1 MLKWDRPEQIKGLT
15 VYMDDTDWTMAYVLP
30 ATPRFRIDD
39 DGNPVFRFLKY
50 RFPIDRADGKKGGG
64 FLVCDAEFGVSEAEE
79 QAVRETLQERIN
91 EQWRNMGNNTP
102 APQAKIGRLSYTRGT
117 ASVTILDSGGAM
129 VEKIH
134 NPASPSLY
142 GKMIL
147 PITVELSPEGATL
160 LESALQ
166 DKGGIVQ
173 VTYDLWTPVRLPPL
187 TATVWFE
194 ASKFMTFHQE

>member
-1 MLKWDRPEQIKGLT
+1 
-15 VYMDDTDWTMAYVLP
+15 
-30 ATPRFRIDD
+30 
-39 DGNPVFRFLKY
+39 
-50 RFPIDRADGKKGGG
+50 
-64 FLVCDAEFGVSEAEE
+64 
-79 QAVRETLQERIN
+79 
-91 EQWRNMGNNTP
+91 
-102 APQAKIGRLSYTRGT
+102 
-117 ASVTILDSGGAM
+117 M

-194 ASKFMTFHQE
+194 ASKFMTFHQEIDVEENFCSEDDYTEKIVELITQNDSVTSGTLLSQPASAGFIGG